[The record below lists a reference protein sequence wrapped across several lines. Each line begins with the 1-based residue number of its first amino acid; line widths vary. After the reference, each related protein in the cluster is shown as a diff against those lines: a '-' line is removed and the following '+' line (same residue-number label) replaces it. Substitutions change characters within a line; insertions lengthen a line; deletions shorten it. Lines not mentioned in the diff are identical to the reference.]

1 MRARLPDE
9 SGYVVNSGVR
19 IHYEVHGT
27 SQPTILLLPTWA
39 IVDSRHWKMQV
50 PFLARDYRVIT
61 FDPRGNGRSDRPRNP
76 AAYANAVFAG
86 DAAAVL
92 DATGTERAV
101 LAAFC
106 SGFPWALLLA
116 AAHPQRVTGIV
127 AIAPTLP
134 IPPADPWQQGGHS
147 FHDVLDTTDG
157 WAKENRHYWRRDW
170 RGYVEFFMSQITTEP
185 HSTKPYDDLVEWGM
199 QTDAETL
206 LCDADAPR
214 QVADEQEAIRLCRS
228 LDCPVL
234 VIGGDQDKIVP
245 PERARRI
252 AELTS
257 AELLV
262 IEGGGHAPH
271 VRYPVA
277 VNHVIRDFVDRV
289 IHRQRKQAVWQA
301 THSRPRRALWI
312 SSPIGLGHVQR
323 DLAIARALRQRAP
336 DLEIH
341 WWAQPPVTEVLTGA
355 GEVIHPASSDLV
367 CESAHWE
374 SESANHDLPAFYA
387 FRRMDEILCANYM
400 LFDNVV
406 RDTSYDLWVGDECW
420 EIDYF
425 LHENPERKIAPYV
438 FMTDVIGFLPT
449 DPGDPREA
457 ELCADYNADSIGK
470 RERFPWLRDLSMF
483 IGSFD
488 ELPDVSFGP
497 GLPGIRPWSSRWF
510 TSVPYVL
517 PFNPAA
523 YRDRARLRARLG
535 HPQHQPLLVAAVG
548 GTAAGVGLLELTCD
562 AFARLRK
569 QVPDARMLLVTGPR
583 IDPRLLPAIEGMD
596 KRGYVPDLFEH
607 LACADAAIVQGGLST
622 TMELVATGR
631 PFIYF
636 PLRRH
641 WEQQHFVTHR
651 LNYYQPACGWTTR
664 RPQRTTWPPRCEQQ
678 WRKPTPDR
686 VTGGCRAAARAAPPR
701 ASPHCWLASDRHY
714 QGGDKHD
721 EDGHRICPVGD
732 GGRGLGPQG
741 GGLRDPQRAEQLPG
755 VRRCASPAGRRCRGP
770 AARHGVRVRAR
781 RGAGWPARRFL
792 LRYRRF
798 GQAGGGGPGPEPRM
812 RHQGRGYERAAVG
825 PGVVRR
831 RHQLPGDLGHDPRRG
846 RRDPPGPSPRR
857 AGRDHGVGSPEGVP
871 WSLGTGAVP
880 PGHGGEGRQPG
891 GDGVA
896 GPAGCGRAAPGVMW
910 FRRC

>member
-1 MRARLPDE
+1 LEVQLMRARLPDE
-9 SGYVVNSGVR
+9 SGYAVNSGVR

-27 SQPTILLLPTWA
+27 GQPTILLLPTWA
-39 IVDSRHWKMQV
+39 ILDSRHWKMQV

-61 FDPRGNGRSDRPRNP
+61 FDPRGNGRSDRPGNP
-76 AAYANAVFAG
+76 AAYADAVFAS

-106 SGFPWALLLA
+106 SGFPWALLFA

-134 IPPADPWQQGGHS
+134 IPPADPWEQDGHS
-147 FHDVLDTTDG
+147 FDDVLGTTEG

-199 QTDAETL
+199 QTDAETM
-206 LCDADAPR
+206 LCDADAPHIT
-214 QVADEQEAIRLCRS
+214 DEREAVRLCRS

-234 VIGGDQDKIVP
+234 VIGGDQDEIVP

-271 VRYPVA
+271 LRYPVA
-277 VNHVIRDFVDRV
+277 VNHVIRDFVDQV
-289 IHRQRKQAVWQA
+289 VHRRRKRAVWQA

-323 DLAIARALRQRAP
+323 DLAIARALRERVP

-341 WWAQPPVTEVLTGA
+341 WWAQPPVTEVLAGA
-355 GEVIHPASSDLV
+355 GEIIHPASSDLV
-367 CESAHWE
+367 SESAHWE
-374 SESANHDLPAFYA
+374 SESAHHDLPAFYA
-387 FRRMDEILCANYM
+387 FRRMDEILCANYL
-400 LFDNVV
+400 LFDDVV
-406 RDTSYDLWVGDECW
+406 RDTGYDLWVGDECW

-457 ELCADYNADSIGK
+457 QLCADYNADSIEK
-470 RERFPWLRDLSMF
+470 RERFPRLRDLSMF

-497 GLPGIRPWSSRWF
+497 GLPRIRSWSSRWF

-517 PFNPAA
+517 PFDPAA
-523 YRDRARLRARLG
+523 FRDRARLRGRLG
-535 HPQHQPLLVAAVG
+535 YPQHQPLLVAAVG
-548 GTAAGVGLLELTCD
+548 GTAAGVSLLELTCD

-583 IDPRLLPAIEGMD
+583 IDPRLLPDTEGMD
-596 KRGYVPDLFEH
+596 KRGYVPDLFEQ

-651 LNYYQPACGWTTR
+651 LDHYRAGLRMDYTTTTADDLATAMWAALAEAGT
-664 RPQRTTWPPRCEQQ
+664 RPGYRKVPR
-678 WRKPTPDR
+678 
-686 VTGGCRAAARAAPPR
+686 GGAGRAAARIATL
-701 ASPHCWLASDRHY
+701 LA
-714 QGGDKHD
+714 
-721 EDGHRICPVGD
+721 
-732 GGRGLGPQG
+732 
-741 GGLRDPQRAEQLPG
+741 
-755 VRRCASPAGRRCRGP
+755 
-770 AARHGVRVRAR
+770 
-781 RGAGWPARRFL
+781 
-792 LRYRRF
+792 
-798 GQAGGGGPGPEPRM
+798 GQ
-812 RHQGRGYERAAVG
+812 
-825 PGVVRR
+825 
-831 RHQLPGDLGHDPRRG
+831 
-846 RRDPPGPSPRR
+846 
-857 AGRDHGVGSPEGVP
+857 
-871 WSLGTGAVP
+871 
-880 PGHGGEGRQPG
+880 
-891 GDGVA
+891 
-896 GPAGCGRAAPGVMW
+896 
-910 FRRC
+910 